1 MGYLEIIGIIFIKI
15 SKMNVKLRDPNIIMK
30 LSRLG
35 SFHQSRLSF
44 LRSFLNEFKDWD
56 YKRDLFNLDKK
67 GFGEAIYSFKKKDR
81 VYSLVCFANKID
93 DTERSDRVIAT
104 KWDAAFTLYDGVP
117 NKKDI
122 DRLKNEVP
130 KQEVGR
136 LSCKELTLSR
146 ANKSVRV
153 FEHVVQS
160 LSNGIQ
166 PNLELLKKVGYLY
179 RTTAVYGS
187 GKFGLA
193 DRFRIKN
200 REEINGPFRLEM
212 MLVYLVR
219 QFTFDQVN
227 HVAKSINP
235 KKAVTLDKEICK
247 NLGIGNSTG
256 LGMAP
261 FIVNHPTLLNNWILC
276 REMALKKIREIE
288 KVEDCDKKLFLECVK
303 NSLSNISNW
312 STESEFQINKIQLL
326 LKDVKKF
333 ILFIE
338 NQFDFNTKYPFD
350 KIYQWLEKETCDE
363 CIEYIVSIMM
373 EPYNDIVRP
382 LIKKMSSEEDKYFN
396 IPTERTVGELKDIVK
411 SKYQNI
417 LTIDF
422 NKTENYKKF
431 WFISKNKEEPRL
443 ADRFEENGSELEQP
457 LAIARDMK
465 KLYTTLLNNSD
476 NLTIDKFLI
485 TNSDLRHVV
494 RRAFIIEK
502 FPYSEI
508 QDNTISKDVV
518 PIDMLRLKLSFFGA
532 LKFDPKS
539 DKWLRICMFQGA
551 PLPNELKNYDEQWVY
566 KSF

>member
-1 MGYLEIIGIIFIKI
+1 
-15 SKMNVKLRDPNIIMK
+15 MNIELRDPNIIMK

-56 YKRDLFNLDKK
+56 YKRDLFDLDKD
-67 GFGEAIYSFKKKDR
+67 GFGTAVYSFKKKSR
-81 VYSLVCFANKID
+81 VYSLICYANKIND
-93 DTERSDRVIAT
+93 DERSDRVIAT
-104 KWDAAFTLYDGVP
+104 KWDAAFTLHDGVP
-117 NKKDI
+117 LKEDI
-122 DRLKNEVP
+122 ERLRNEVP

-136 LSCKELTLSR
+136 LSYKELTLSR

-153 FEHVVQS
+153 FDHVVES
-160 LSNGIQ
+160 LSNGSQ
-166 PNLELLKKVGYLY
+166 PNLDLLEKVGYLY

-227 HVAKSINP
+227 HVARNRNP
-235 KKAVTLDKEICK
+235 KSAVNLDPKICR

-261 FIVNHPTLLNNWILC
+261 FIVNHPTLLNNWILS
-276 REMALKKIREIE
+276 REVALKKIREIKIAE
-288 KVEDCDKKLFLECVK
+288 TKDISLFKECVK
-303 NSLSNISNW
+303 NSLKNITSWN
-312 STESEFQINKIQLL
+312 TESEYQLKKIKLL
-326 LKDVKKF
+326 LQDVRKF
-333 ILFIE
+333 INFLE
-338 NQFDFNTKYPFD
+338 NEFDFKKDYPFNE
-350 KIYQWLEKETCDE
+350 IYLWLEKETCEE

-373 EPYNDIVRP
+373 EPFGEIVQP
-382 LIKKMSSEEDKYFN
+382 LISQMSSEEEKYFN
-396 IPTERTVGELKDIVK
+396 IPTERNVEDLKKILENKYSDILK
-411 SKYQNI
+411 
-417 LTIDF
+417 IDF
-422 NKTENYKKF
+422 NKEDSNQKF

-443 ADRFEENGSELEQP
+443 ANRFEESGADLEQP
-457 LAIARDMK
+457 LAIARDIK
-465 KLYTTLLNNSD
+465 KLYERLLSLKNNLKI
-476 NLTIDKFLI
+476 NQFLI
-485 TNSDLRHVV
+485 DNSDLRHVV
-494 RRAFIIEK
+494 RRAFIIEN

-508 QDNTISKDVV
+508 QDNTIGENIV

-532 LKFDPKS
+532 LKFDPRS

-566 KSF
+566 KTFS

>member
-1 MGYLEIIGIIFIKI
+1 
-15 SKMNVKLRDPNIIMK
+15 MNVKLRDPNIIMK

-35 SFHQSRLSF
+35 SFHQSKLSF

-56 YKRDLFNLDKK
+56 YKRDLFDLNEN
-67 GFGEAIYSFKKKDR
+67 GYGEAVYSFKKKER
-81 VYSLVCFANKID
+81 VYSLVCFANQID
-93 DTERSDRVIAT
+93 DNERSDRVIAT
-104 KWDAAFTLYDGVP
+104 KWDAAFTLYDGEP
-117 NKKDI
+117 TRDDI
-122 DRLKNEVP
+122 QRLKNEVP

-136 LSCKELTLSR
+136 LSFKELTLSR
-146 ANKSVRV
+146 ANKSIRV
-153 FEHVVQS
+153 FDHVIES
-160 LSNGIQ
+160 LSNGSQ
-166 PNLELLKKVGYLY
+166 PNLDLLKKVGYLY

-227 HVAKSINP
+227 HVAKFKNP
-235 KKAVTLDKEICK
+235 EKAVKLDHKICK

-276 REMALKKIREIE
+276 RETALKKIREIK
-288 KVEDCDKKLFLECVK
+288 KVKTQDKDLFIRCIKNSIKNITSWNTDSEYQLKKIKFLLRDTKKFLEFVD
-303 NSLSNISNW
+303 N
-312 STESEFQINKIQLL
+312 
-326 LKDVKKF
+326 
-333 ILFIE
+333 
-338 NQFDFNTKYPFD
+338 DFNFENDYPFNE
-350 KIYQWLEKETCDE
+350 IYLWLEKEVCEE

-373 EPYNDIVRP
+373 EPYTEIVEP
-382 LIKKMSSEEDKYFN
+382 LVKKMSSEEENYFN
-396 IPTERTVGELKDIVK
+396 IPTQRTVEDLKKIIEKRYPDILLINFK
-411 SKYQNI
+411 KE
-417 LTIDF
+417 
-422 NKTENYKKF
+422 ENYRKF

-443 ADRFEENGSELEQP
+443 ADRFEEQGSELEQP
-457 LAIARDMK
+457 LAIARDIK
-465 KLYTTLLNNSD
+465 KLYDQLLLTDNNS
-476 NLTIDKFLI
+476 TIDEFLI
-485 TNSDLRHVV
+485 NNSDLRHVV

-508 QDNTISKDVV
+508 QDNTISENIV

-532 LKFDPKS
+532 LKFDPRS

-551 PLPNELKNYDEQWVY
+551 PLPNELKNFDEQWVY
-566 KSF
+566 NSNT